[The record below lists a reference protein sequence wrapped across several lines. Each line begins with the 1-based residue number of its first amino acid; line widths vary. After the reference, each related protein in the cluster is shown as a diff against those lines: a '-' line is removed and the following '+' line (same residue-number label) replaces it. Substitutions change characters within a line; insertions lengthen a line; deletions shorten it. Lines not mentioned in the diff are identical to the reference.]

1 MYILMNKDSEV
12 AEFDR
17 SKDQLDG
24 GFTIISAEKEKLPI
38 GFQDIN
44 TWLDKRQAAKH
55 RRF

>member
-24 GFTIISAEKEKLPI
+24 RFTIV
-38 GFQDIN
+38 
-44 TWLDKRQAAKH
+44 TVH
-55 RRF
+55 R

>member
-1 MYILMNKDSEV
+1 MNKDSEV

-44 TWLDKRQAAKH
+44 TWLDKRQATKH